1 SALADLLY
9 RDTVNSGEA
18 CAALAQ
24 QHPAIQVE
32 TLDMEQPVATVFH
45 HRGQDRPVLLD
56 ARSDLPEP
64 RPNWSAYSF
73 SRLARAAPDQ
83 TPEDW
88 PVAGAEDEAAAD
100 HVSNHMA
107 SAAPGRQLALDPR
120 LSGVRFGSAVHD
132 VLEAMVGNPDR
143 DVCPAPDTPCT
154 AELRTLVQAR
164 LRQYGSIGDDD
175 DDPRISET
183 ANLIARTL
191 HTPLPEIG
199 RLATLEPQRVR
210 TEMGFMLRLGGNRL
224 SSVIDTLRAA
234 GYLPAALGERP
245 GQTLYGLMQGFI
257 DVVAETSGRYY
268 ILDYKTNRLGD
279 TTQAYGP
286 AELGRA
292 IGAAHYDLQ
301 YLIYSVALHRHL
313 RFCLGADYDPAS
325 HLCCGL
331 SLFFLAMDG

>member
-1 SALADLLY
+1 MPFALWLRTPKQNSPPTKPPLHFHDGDGNACIDLLGSDDQNASQAVIEARSEALRLLYVALTRAEQALFVGWRENDAKTAQSALADLLY

-18 CAALAQ
+18 CTALAQ

-164 LRQYGSIGDDD
+164 LRQYGFIGDDD
-175 DDPRISET
+175 DDPRIS
-183 ANLIARTL
+183 
-191 HTPLPEIG
+191 
-199 RLATLEPQRVR
+199 
-210 TEMGFMLRLGGNRL
+210 
-224 SSVIDTLRAA
+224 
-234 GYLPAALGERP
+234 
-245 GQTLYGLMQGFI
+245 
-257 DVVAETSGRYY
+257 
-268 ILDYKTNRLGD
+268 
-279 TTQAYGP
+279 
-286 AELGRA
+286 
-292 IGAAHYDLQ
+292 
-301 YLIYSVALHRHL
+301 
-313 RFCLGADYDPAS
+313 
-325 HLCCGL
+325 
-331 SLFFLAMDG
+331 